1 MIMRT
6 GRVGQLCAHTL
17 VAMKASKRPV
27 KKRRWMVMNKLLMN

>member
-27 KKRRWMVMNKLLMN
+27 KKRRLMDMNTLLMN

>member
-27 KKRRWMVMNKLLMN
+27 KKRRWMVMITLLKN